1 MNTEVM
7 FSSATVNWSTP
18 QKFFDQYNQKY
29 QFTLD
34 VCALPENAKC
44 PVYFTPDDDGLKQT
58 WEGVVWMNPPY
69 GREIPKWIEKAFQE
83 ANCTKTT
90 VVSLLPARVDT
101 RWFHNHIYNNC
112 GVEIEFI
119 KGRLKF
125 GDAKNSA
132 PFPSMVVVFKPCPDP
147 SIQYCRTGKSPTA
160 E

>member
-1 MNTEVM
+1 MYTEVM

-69 GREIPKWIEKAFQE
+69 GKKIPQWIEKAFQ
-83 ANCTKTT
+83 
-90 VVSLLPARVDT
+90 
-101 RWFHNHIYNNC
+101 
-112 GVEIEFI
+112 
-119 KGRLKF
+119 
-125 GDAKNSA
+125 
-132 PFPSMVVVFKPCPDP
+132 
-147 SIQYCRTGKSPTA
+147 
-160 E
+160 

>member
-1 MNTEVM
+1 M

-29 QFTLD
+29 HFTLD

-58 WEGVVWMNPPY
+58 WEGVAWMNPPY

-101 RWFHNHIYNNC
+101 RWFHCSTPHKHRQWLSSIF
-112 GVEIEFI
+112 ES
-119 KGRLKF
+119 LKPL
-125 GDAKNSA
+125 KHEKHPQKIHSQ
-132 PFPSMVVVFKPCPDP
+132 V
-147 SIQYCRTGKSPTA
+147 
-160 E
+160 

>member
-29 QFTLD
+29 HFTLD

-44 PVYFTPDDDGLKQT
+44 SVYFTPDDDGLKQT

-101 RWFHNHIYNNC
+101 RWFHNHI
-112 GVEIEFI
+112 
-119 KGRLKF
+119 
-125 GDAKNSA
+125 
-132 PFPSMVVVFKPCPDP
+132 
-147 SIQYCRTGKSPTA
+147 
-160 E
+160 